1 MSYTTKTKTRLLSG
15 AGLSVLVTLLAGGAY
30 AAETSVSSDL
40 STASAAGHKYI
51 FQPVTNSGAIGASV
65 TNEQGGLTVTGDQ
78 TGTTNTV
85 TDNIINANATANAF
99 TNSVDLSLIQDDPGT
114 DPNVGIASLG
124 LAANTGAVT
133 SSVTGSALE
142 LDLTGFQSGTAIN
155 NANTIQAATTVNAGA
170 TSVAGTI
177 PNGYTS
183 QTEGVTNLGFGTTG
197 TAPASQGSV
206 AASSIQSNE
215 GVDHSATAANNVV
228 SLALQSDLT
237 NTVDTSPTLD
247 RNMIDSTLA
256 VNSATSTVDIQQG
269 GAPTFAGSAVIA
281 NGQGNVDSSAT
292 ATNEGSRISATVEG
306 TTSGAVNRLNGGLS
320 VQRNIISSAV
330 VGNQANGNNGT
341 AGNRIL
347 IGDTVSVDGPGT
359 GTGTGTTGRPTEG
372 TPGSFIEYNSGD
384 LASESVADFVIQS
397 SQGNVDGPSAATDL
411 ALSSTTLDGT
421 VTARVRSLDDGSI
434 TLAEN
439 AVTSRAIGNTASSAV
454 MSGADAAAF
463 EATVAVSNQQ
473 SNDNVDVAATTSGA
487 GVVAITSG
495 ASGAGGGVTNES
507 AVTVSSNRTVATGY
521 GNDATQTVALS
532 ANTLNPTAGLANMQG
547 GTAGLT
553 NDGNVAVTGNVT
565 IANLQSNYSS
575 DVTVQNTGSVVG
587 LDADSRETL
596 TGQPRAVIAAST
608 LTTDTNVQEAVALGS
623 RGVNALS
630 LDGNT
635 VGGGAGIANVQIVD
649 NTSTISAE
657 LSGSQAGLVAGT
669 HVESSSLS
677 VTRNIQRAIGYG
689 TTASNDLS
697 VTANGVN
704 VTPGTNAT
712 EIAYDTTGQPFHS
725 SASQPT
731 LEAAFGVL
739 SDQSL
744 EDTVTASAAGN
755 LIAQAVE
762 GDLTGSSAA
771 NDRNAMVAAGY
782 GLDATNR
789 IDLDIGT
796 LDTGGSPAVVGSLAN
811 TQAVVGASAAV
822 SATVSG
828 GNPEAPSGND
838 VIVSF
843 VEDSLGNATVSTSN
857 NQVQALATGAGA
869 NNTLAV
875 AGNTIDV
882 GDSAPSVQTFDPVAG
897 ALSNQSVFGLTNAQ
911 SGQGSVTASLV
922 DDTANPTTS
931 ASVVTV
937 LGPTGG
943 GPAAPVPGISGST
956 VVSDEN
962 TLTAEATSN
971 RATNALSIAAN
982 AVQSSSGLLNFQA
995 ADADISAHI
1004 GVPGQPP
1011 SPGGPFSYSFTG
1023 TSLTHDANPVL
1034 PEAPDGFI
1042 DGGTLFI
1049 DTSSLTEAAIQFLIG
1064 EGWSSSGPNQLTR
1077 DASTN
1082 PLPASAQENA
1092 TAQNDPNGV
1101 PRTATAPSLPGSPA
1115 AGGVTIVAEG
1125 GTIDG
1130 STLSVAANRVSGAVT
1145 GNTASNAV
1153 SVDAGTIETTL
1164 VQPFSSATTP
1174 GVAGTGNLVA
1184 VTDHALVSDQRVE
1197 GGTAGTLESDVQG
1210 SFGIVT
1216 PELATPA
1223 DVEISDSTVDVTGNS
1238 LRATSVA
1245 NIGENA
1251 LDLEGN
1257 AIAAGSVLVSRQAG
1271 DAAVSAASGMEVFAP
1286 AAVESSSVDMSS
1298 NTNTALGVLNDAT
1311 NASTVSGTSVDTLD
1325 ATRAAAG
1332 ETDNARL
1339 SFDVTNDE
1347 LGGIADHLVQNLQ
1360 EAATSV
1366 ASSAETSL
1374 YNVDGAATATSGLVG
1389 SSLTASANVTY
1400 SEASANRATNSL
1412 ALNGG
1417 SSLSANGG
1425 ISNLQVSSADATAQA
1440 TASLGLTLAG
1450 DSTATPDP
1458 TAALAGSTV
1467 TVESN
1472 STEALA
1478 RGNRAVNTLSA
1489 VAGAGYATS
1498 TGAQPAGG
1506 GAGSGGAQSAATYA
1520 ALNVQANDGAVT
1532 AQSAN
1537 ATYQITLNAD
1547 PSSNPGVTD
1556 GRVSLGGNS
1565 VVAQALG
1572 NSAVNRVTLAGL
1584 NTGTPTAGISSSQ
1597 TNSGGITASVT
1608 DGSIA
1613 MASTGLAGGSSFSVG
1628 GNSVSAS
1635 ATGNSVSNA
1644 IARVSR

>member
-15 AGLSVLVTLLAGGAY
+15 AGLSVLVSLLAGGVY

-51 FQPVTNSGAIGASV
+51 FQPVTNSGTIGASV

-99 TNSVDLSLIQDDPGT
+99 TNSIDLSLIQDDPGT

-183 QTEGVTNLGFGTTG
+183 LTEGVTNLGFGTTG
-197 TAPASQGSV
+197 TAPTSQGSV

-215 GVDHSATAANNVV
+215 GVNHSATAANNVV
-228 SLALQSDLT
+228 SLSLQSDLA

-247 RNMIDSTLA
+247 RNTIDSTLA

-281 NGQGNVDSSAT
+281 NGQGNVDSSAD

-306 TTSGAVNRLNGGLS
+306 TTGGAVNRLNGGLS
-320 VQRNIISSAV
+320 VQHNTISSAV

-359 GTGTGTTGRPTEG
+359 GTGTGTTGRPTDG

-421 VTARVRSLDDGSI
+421 VTAFVRSLDDGSI
-434 TLAEN
+434 TLADN
-439 AVTSRAIGNTASSAV
+439 AVTSRAIGNAASSAV

-463 EATVAVSNQQ
+463 DATVAVSNQQ

-487 GVVAITSG
+487 AVVAITSG

-507 AVTVSSNRTVATGY
+507 AVTVSDNRTVATGY

-532 ANTLNPTAGLANMQG
+532 ANTLNPTAGLANMEG
-547 GTAGLT
+547 GTAGPT
-553 NDGNVAVTGNVT
+553 TDGNVAVTGNVT

-608 LTTDTNVQEAVALGS
+608 LATDTNVQEAVALGS

-677 VTRNIQRAIGYG
+677 VTGNIQRAIGYG

-704 VTPGTNAT
+704 VVPGSGSTVI
-712 EIAYDTTGQPFHS
+712 EYDTTGQPFHS
-725 SASQPT
+725 GTSQPT

-755 LIAQAVE
+755 LVAQAVE

-843 VEDSLGNATVSTSN
+843 VEDSLSNATVSTSN

-882 GDSAPSVQTFDPVAG
+882 ADFPSIQEFGQGTG
-897 ALSNQSVFGLTNAQ
+897 TLSNRSVFGLTNAQ

-943 GPAAPVPGISGST
+943 GLAAPVPGISGST

-982 AVQSSSGLLNFQA
+982 AVQSSSGLRNFQA

-1011 SPGGPFSYSFTG
+1011 SPGGPFSYFFRGDPSDPIAYDSG
-1023 TSLTHDANPVL
+1023 TNSIDA
-1034 PEAPDGFI
+1034 
-1042 DGGTLFI
+1042 GTLII
-1049 DTSSLTEAAIQFLIG
+1049 DTSSLTEASIQFLIG
-1064 EGWSSSGPNQLTR
+1064 EGWTLSGPNELSR
-1077 DASTN
+1077 NALVD
-1082 PLPASAQENA
+1082 PLPATLAEFEDA
-1092 TAQNDPNGV
+1092 TDPG
-1101 PRTATAPSLPGSPA
+1101 PGASRSDTAPGLPGSPA

-1125 GTIDG
+1125 DTIDG
-1130 STLSVAANRVSGAVT
+1130 SMLSVAANRVSGAVT

-1164 VQPFSSATTP
+1164 AFQTFSSATTP
-1174 GVAGTGNLVA
+1174 SVTATTGELAA

-1216 PELATPA
+1216 PELTTPA

-1325 ATRAAAG
+1325 ATAAAAG
-1332 ETDNARL
+1332 ETGNARL
-1339 SFDVTNDE
+1339 QFDVTDFE

-1417 SSLSANGG
+1417 SSLSATGG
-1425 ISNLQVSSADATAQA
+1425 ISNLQVSSADATAEA

-1450 DSTATPDP
+1450 DSTATPNP

-1467 TVESN
+1467 TMEGN

-1506 GAGSGGAQSAATYA
+1506 GAGLGGAGSVATYA
-1520 ALNVQANDGAVT
+1520 ALNVQANEGAVT
-1532 AQSAN
+1532 ARSAN
-1537 ATYQITLNAD
+1537 ATYQIALNAD

-1565 VVAQALG
+1565 VVAHALG

-1584 NTGTPTAGISSSQ
+1584 NTGTPTAGIASSQ

-1644 IARVSR
+1644 VARVSR

>member
-1 MSYTTKTKTRLLSG
+1 MSNTTRTKLLG
-15 AGLSVLVTLLAGGAY
+15 SVATTVLATLMAGGAY

-40 STASAAGHKYI
+40 SAASAAGHKYI
-51 FQPVTNSGAIGASV
+51 FQPVTNSGTIGASV

-114 DPNVGIASLG
+114 PTNVGIASLG

-183 QTEGVTNLGFGTTG
+183 LTEGVTNLGFGTTDP
-197 TAPASQGSV
+197 ASASQGSV

-215 GVDHSATAANNVV
+215 GVNHSATAANNVV

-306 TTSGAVNRLNGGLS
+306 TTGGAVNRLNGGLS

-359 GTGTGTTGRPTEG
+359 SAGTGTEFRPTEG

-421 VTARVRSLDDGSI
+421 VTAFVRSLDDGSI
-434 TLAEN
+434 TLADN
-439 AVTSRAIGNTASSAV
+439 AVTSRAIGNAASSAV

-487 GVVAITSG
+487 AVVAITSG

-507 AVTVSSNRTVATGY
+507 AVTVTGNRTVATGY

-547 GTAGLT
+547 GTAGPT

-596 TGQPRAVIAAST
+596 AGQPRAVIAAST
-608 LTTDTNVQEAVALGS
+608 LATDTNVQEAVALGS

-677 VTRNIQRAIGYG
+677 VTGNIQRAIGYG

-843 VEDSLGNATVSTSN
+843 VEDSLSNATVSTSN

-882 GDSAPSVQTFDPVAG
+882 GDSAPSVQTFDQSTG
-897 ALSNQSVFGLTNAQ
+897 GLSNQSVFGLTNAQ

-922 DDTANPTTS
+922 DDTTNPTTS

-943 GPAAPVPGISGST
+943 GAAAPVPGISGST

-971 RATNALSIAAN
+971 RATNALSIVAN

-995 ADADISAHI
+995 ADADISAMI
-1004 GVPGQPP
+1004 GISGRPP
-1011 SPGGPFSYSFTG
+1011 AQGGDFGYSLTGTGLSHSGGPTNE
-1023 TSLTHDANPVL
+1023 LT
-1034 PEAPDGFI
+1034 
-1042 DGGTLFI
+1042 GGTLFI
-1049 DTSSLTEAAIQFLIG
+1049 DTNTITGASSREAAIQQLFD
-1064 EGWSSSGPNQLTR
+1064 EGWVFTPGNPNQLQLNAIGFSMTSP
-1077 DASTN
+1077 DFSTLDTGGN
-1082 PLPASAQENA
+1082 ILATGNA
-1092 TAQNDPNGV
+1092 NNF
-1101 PRTATAPSLPGSPA
+1101 PGSPA

-1125 GTIDG
+1125 DTIDG

-1153 SVDAGTIETTL
+1153 SVDAGTIEATFTSP
-1164 VQPFSSATTP
+1164 PFSSATTP
-1174 GVAGTGNLVA
+1174 GVAGTGDLVA
-1184 VTDHALVSDQRVE
+1184 FTDHALVSDQRVE

-1216 PELATPA
+1216 PELTTPA

-1325 ATRAAAG
+1325 ATAAAAG
-1332 ETDNARL
+1332 ETGNARL
-1339 SFDVTNDE
+1339 QFDVTDDE
-1347 LGGIADHLVQNLQ
+1347 LNGTADHLVQNLQ

-1417 SSLSANGG
+1417 SSLSATGG

-1450 DSTATPDP
+1450 DSTATP
-1458 TAALAGSTV
+1458 ALAGSTV
-1467 TVESN
+1467 TMEGN

-1584 NTGTPTAGISSSQ
+1584 NTGTPTAGIASSQ

-1613 MASTGLAGGSSFSVG
+1613 MASTGLAGGSSFGVG

>member
-1 MSYTTKTKTRLLSG
+1 MSYTTKTKTRLMSG
-15 AGLSVLVTLLAGGAY
+15 AGLSVLVSLLAGGVY

-40 STASAAGHKYI
+40 SGASAAGHKYI
-51 FQPVTNSGAIGASV
+51 FQPVTNSGTIGASV

-99 TNSVDLSLIQDDPGT
+99 TNSIDLSLIQDDPGT

-124 LAANTGAVT
+124 LAINTGAVS
-133 SSVTGSALE
+133 SSVTGSALA

-155 NANTIQAATTVNAGA
+155 NDNTIQAATTVNAGA

-183 QTEGVTNLGFGTTG
+183 QTEGVTNLGFGPTG

-215 GVDHSATAANNVV
+215 GVNHSATVTDNVV

-247 RNMIDSTLA
+247 RNTIDSTLA

-281 NGQGNVDSSAT
+281 NGQGNVDSSAD

-306 TTSGAVNRLNGGLS
+306 TTGGAVNRLNGGLS
-320 VQRNIISSAV
+320 VQDNTISSAV

-359 GTGTGTTGRPTEG
+359 GTGTGTTGRPTDG
-372 TPGSFIEYNSGD
+372 APGSFIEYNSGD

-411 ALSSTTLDGT
+411 ALSSTTVDGT
-421 VTARVRSLDDGSI
+421 VTALVRSLDDGSI
-434 TLAEN
+434 TLADN

-487 GVVAITSG
+487 AVVAITSG

-507 AVTVSSNRTVATGY
+507 AVTVTGNRTVATGY

-532 ANTLNPTAGLANMQG
+532 ANTLNPTAGLANMEG
-547 GTAGLT
+547 GTTGLT
-553 NDGNVAVTGNVT
+553 TDGNVAVTGNVT

-596 TGQPRAVIAAST
+596 AGQPRALIAAST
-608 LTTDTNVQEAVALGS
+608 LTTDANVQEAVALGS
-623 RGVNALS
+623 RGANALS

-669 HVESSSLS
+669 HVEDSSLA
-677 VTRNIQRAIGYG
+677 VTGNLQRAIGYG

-697 VTANGVN
+697 VAANGAN
-704 VTPGTNAT
+704 VAPGTDAT

-725 SASQPT
+725 GTSQPT
-731 LEAAFGVL
+731 LAASFGVL

-796 LDTGGSPAVVGSLAN
+796 LDTGGLPAVVGSLAN

-843 VEDSLGNATVSTSN
+843 VEDSLSNATVSTSN

-882 GDSAPSVQTFDPVAG
+882 ANLPSVQSFNQSTTG
-897 ALSNQSVFGLTNAQ
+897 ALSNESVFGLTNAQ

-943 GPAAPVPGISGST
+943 GLAAPVPGISGST

-1011 SPGGPFSYSFTG
+1011 SPGGPFSYFFRGDPGDPIAYDSG
-1023 TSLTHDANPVL
+1023 TNSIDA
-1034 PEAPDGFI
+1034 
-1042 DGGTLFI
+1042 GTLII
-1049 DTSSLTEAAIQFLIG
+1049 DTSSLTEASIQFLIG
-1064 EGWSSSGPNQLTR
+1064 EGWTLSGPNELSR
-1077 DASTN
+1077 NALVD
-1082 PLPASAQENA
+1082 PLPATLAEFQDA
-1092 TAQNDPNGV
+1092 TDPG
-1101 PRTATAPSLPGSPA
+1101 PGASRSDTAPGLPGSPA

-1125 GTIDG
+1125 DTIDG

-1174 GVAGTGNLVA
+1174 GVAATTDLA
-1184 VTDHALVSDQRVE
+1184 AITDHALVSDQRVE

-1216 PELATPA
+1216 PELTTPA

-1325 ATRAAAG
+1325 ATAAAAG
-1332 ETDNARL
+1332 ETGNARL
-1339 SFDVTNDE
+1339 SFNVTDDE

-1417 SSLSANGG
+1417 SSLSATGG
-1425 ISNLQVSSADATAQA
+1425 ISNLQVSSADATADA

-1467 TVESN
+1467 TVEGN
-1472 STEALA
+1472 NTEALA

-1498 TGAQPAGG
+1498 TGAQPARGS
-1506 GAGSGGAQSAATYA
+1506 AGSGGAQSAATYA
-1520 ALNVQANDGAVT
+1520 ALNVQDNGGAVT
-1532 AQSAN
+1532 ARSAN
-1537 ATYQITLNAD
+1537 ATYQIALNAD
-1547 PSSNPGVTD
+1547 PVSNPGVTD

-1565 VVAQALG
+1565 VVAHALG

-1584 NTGTPTAGISSSQ
+1584 NTGTPTAGIASSQ

>member
-15 AGLSVLVTLLAGGAY
+15 AGLSVLVTLLAGGVY

-51 FQPVTNSGAIGASV
+51 FQPVTNSGTIGASV

-99 TNSVDLSLIQDDPGT
+99 TNSVDLSLIQDDPDPAT

-124 LAANTGAVT
+124 LAINTGAVT
-133 SSVTGSALE
+133 SSVIDSALE

-155 NANTIQAATTVNAGA
+155 NDNTIQAATTVNAGA

-183 QTEGVTNLGFGTTG
+183 LTEGVTNLGFGTTG
-197 TAPASQGSV
+197 TAPTSQGSV

-215 GVDHSATAANNVV
+215 GGNHSATAANNVV

-281 NGQGNVDSSAT
+281 NGQGNVDSSAD

-306 TTSGAVNRLNGGLS
+306 TTGGAVNRLNGGLS
-320 VQRNIISSAV
+320 VQDNTISSAV

-359 GTGTGTTGRPTEG
+359 GTGTGTPGEPTDG
-372 TPGSFIEYNSGD
+372 TPGSFIRYNSGD

-434 TLAEN
+434 TLADN
-439 AVTSRAIGNTASSAV
+439 AVTSRAIGNAASSAV

-463 EATVAVSNQQ
+463 DATVAVSNQQ

-487 GVVAITSG
+487 AVVAITSG

-507 AVTVSSNRTVATGY
+507 AVTVSGNRTVATGY

-532 ANTLNPTAGLANMQG
+532 ANTLNPTAGSANMEG
-547 GTAGLT
+547 GTAGPT
-553 NDGNVAVTGNVT
+553 TDGNVAVTGNAT

-596 TGQPRAVIAAST
+596 TGQPRALIAAST
-608 LTTDTNVQEAVALGS
+608 LTTDANVQEAVALGS
-623 RGVNALS
+623 RGANALS

-657 LSGSQAGLVAGT
+657 LSGSQAGLVAST
-669 HVESSSLS
+669 HVENSSLA
-677 VTRNIQRAIGYG
+677 VTGNLQRAIGYG
-689 TTASNDLS
+689 TTASNALS
-697 VTANGVN
+697 VAANGVN

-725 SASQPT
+725 GTSQPT
-731 LEAAFGVL
+731 LSASFGVL

-796 LDTGGSPAVVGSLAN
+796 LDTGGAPIVVGSLAN

-843 VEDSLGNATVSTSN
+843 VEDSLSNATVSTSN

-882 GDSAPSVQTFDPVAG
+882 GDGAPSLQEFDQNTGV
-897 ALSNQSVFGLTNAQ
+897 LSNRSVFGLTNAQ

-931 ASVVTV
+931 ASIVTV

-943 GPAAPVPGISGST
+943 APAAPVPGISGST
-956 VVSDEN
+956 VVSDDN

-982 AVQSSSGLLNFQA
+982 AVQSSSGLLNFQVA
-995 ADADISAHI
+995 EADISAHI

-1023 TSLTHDANPVL
+1023 TSLNHNSTPAPG
-1034 PEAPDGFI
+1034 APDGVI
-1042 DGGTLFI
+1042 DAGTLFI
-1049 DTSSLTEAAIQFLIG
+1049 DTSSLTEAAIQFLIS

-1082 PLPASAQENA
+1082 PLPATAQENA
-1092 TAQNDPNGV
+1092 DAQTPAGAARNGIAPNF
-1101 PRTATAPSLPGSPA
+1101 PGSPA

-1125 GTIDG
+1125 DTIDG

-1153 SVDAGTIETTL
+1153 SVDAGTIEATFTSPPHSL
-1164 VQPFSSATTP
+1164 ATTP
-1174 GVAGTGNLVA
+1174 GVTTTTVDLAA
-1184 VTDHALVSDQRVE
+1184 ITDHALVSDQRVE
-1197 GGTAGTLESDVQG
+1197 VGPLESEVQG
-1210 SFGIVT
+1210 SFGIAT
-1216 PELATPA
+1216 PELTTPA

-1257 AIAAGSVLVSRQAG
+1257 AIAAGSVLVSRQGG
-1271 DAAVSAASGMEVFAP
+1271 DAVVSAASGMHVFAP

-1332 ETDNARL
+1332 ETDNAGL
-1339 SFDVTNDE
+1339 SFDVADGLAGN
-1347 LGGIADHLVQNLQ
+1347 ADHLVQNLQ

-1417 SSLSANGG
+1417 SSLSATGG
-1425 ISNLQVSSADATAQA
+1425 ISNLQVSSAGATAEA

-1450 DSTATPDP
+1450 DGTATPDP

-1467 TVESN
+1467 TVEGN

-1498 TGAQPAGG
+1498 TGTQSAGA
-1506 GAGSGGAQSAATYA
+1506 GAGSGNAGAVATYA
-1520 ALNVQANDGAVT
+1520 ALNVQDNGGTVT
-1532 AQSAN
+1532 ARSAN

-1584 NTGTPTAGISSSQ
+1584 NTGTPTAGIASSQ

>member
-114 DPNVGIASLG
+114 PTNVGIASLG

-183 QTEGVTNLGFGTTG
+183 LTEGVTNLGFGTTDP
-197 TAPASQGSV
+197 ASASQGSV

-247 RNMIDSTLA
+247 RNTIDSTLA

-306 TTSGAVNRLNGGLS
+306 TAVGAVNRLNGGLS
-320 VQRNIISSAV
+320 VQHNTISSAV

-359 GTGTGTTGRPTEG
+359 SAGTGTTGEPTDG
-372 TPGSFIEYNSGD
+372 TPGSFIRYNSGD

-439 AVTSRAIGNTASSAV
+439 AVTSRAIGNAASSAV

-463 EATVAVSNQQ
+463 EATVAASSQQ

-547 GTAGLT
+547 GTAGPT

-608 LTTDTNVQEAVALGS
+608 LATDTNVQEAVALGS

-677 VTRNIQRAIGYG
+677 VTGNIQRAIGYG

-744 EDTVTASAAGN
+744 ENTVTASAAGN

-796 LDTGGSPAVVGSLAN
+796 LDTGGFPAVVGSLAN

-828 GNPEAPSGND
+828 GNLEAPSGND

-882 GDSAPSVQTFDPVAG
+882 GSGIPSVQTFAPVAG

-943 GPAAPVPGISGST
+943 GAAAPVPGISGST

-995 ADADISAHI
+995 ADADISAMI
-1004 GVPGQPP
+1004 GISGRPP
-1011 SPGGPFSYSFTG
+1011 AQGGDFGYSLTG
-1023 TSLTHDANPVL
+1023 TGLSHSGAPTNELT
-1034 PEAPDGFI
+1034 
-1042 DGGTLFI
+1042 GGTLFI
-1049 DTSSLTEAAIQFLIG
+1049 DTNTITGASSREAAIQQLFD
-1064 EGWSSSGPNQLTR
+1064 EGWVFTPGNPNQLQLNAIGFSMTSP
-1077 DASTN
+1077 DFST
-1082 PLPASAQENA
+1082 LDTGGSILETGNA
-1092 TAQNDPNGV
+1092 LNF
-1101 PRTATAPSLPGSPA
+1101 PGSPA

-1174 GVAGTGNLVA
+1174 GVAVTGNLVA
-1184 VTDHALVSDQRVE
+1184 ATDHALVSDQRVE

-1216 PELATPA
+1216 PELTTPA

-1298 NTNTALGVLNDAT
+1298 NTNTALGVLNDAA

-1325 ATRAAAG
+1325 ATAAAAG
-1332 ETDNARL
+1332 ETGNARL
-1339 SFDVTNDE
+1339 SFNVTVE

-1366 ASSAETSL
+1366 ASSAETLL

-1417 SSLSANGG
+1417 SSLSATGG

-1467 TVESN
+1467 TVEGN

-1498 TGAQPAGG
+1498 TGPQQAVGS
-1506 GAGSGGAQSAATYA
+1506 AGSGGAQSAATYA

-1532 AQSAN
+1532 AQSAS

-1584 NTGTPTAGISSSQ
+1584 NTGTPTAGIASSQ